1 MAPQPGSGW
10 ITCKWNLFYPIASQG
25 RMCYTEEEKEADC
38 VAKVM
43 TKSELRRKRA
53 WFRALSG
60 LADFFASIA
69 SFIIILLCIA
79 LLTSLFAWLK
89 DDINA
94 TLKSIES
101 VAINAIVNPDE
112 IIY

>member
-1 MAPQPGSGW
+1 MKKIMTRS
-10 ITCKWNLFYPIASQG
+10 
-25 RMCYTEEEKEADC
+25 EA
-38 VAKVM
+38 A
-43 TKSELRRKRA
+43 RKRA

-60 LADFFASIA
+60 LMDYAVSIG

-79 LLTSLFAWLK
+79 LISSLWGWFQGN
-89 DDINA
+89 IGE